1 MADGSHG
8 VSISCGKYIT
18 QFGFCQVFCIQKHKI
33 SYLCRT
39 LTPKKYYNQ
48 MTKKL
53 INMIALSMITL
64 ASCTSKNELK
74 TEAEP
79 KNPFLTE
86 YTTPFQ
92 VPPFDQIKN
101 EHYLPAF
108 EAGMK
113 EQLAEVEAI
122 VSNAETPT
130 FQNTILPFDKSGETL
145 DRVSNVF
152 FNLNECLTN
161 DEMIKIAETVLPLL
175 SKHSDSI
182 MMNPKLFE
190 RIDYVYQHRNEMG
203 LDGQQIR
210 VVEKYEQD
218 FVRNGAALPADKQAE
233 LSKINEQLST
243 LSLQFGNNL
252 LKENANYKL
261 VIENEADLAGLPQTS
276 IDAAAEQ
283 AKNDSLE
290 GKWVFTLSKPSLI
303 PFLQFSERRDLR
315 EQMYKAY
322 YNRGDNNNAND
333 NKQLINEMVKLRV
346 QKAKLFGY
354 DNYADYVLAVN
365 MAKDSKTVDKFL
377 IDIFN
382 PAQQLAKKELA
393 EMQAIAD
400 EEGANIKLEGWD
412 WWYYAEKLRKA
423 KYAFDENQ
431 IKPYLTVDNVR
442 NGMFMAANK
451 LYGVTFTQNTNLPV
465 YYPGVE
471 TYEVKEANGDF
482 LGILYMDYYPRES
495 KSGGAWCTSFR
506 ESGHDINGKKIYPVV
521 SLVMNFT
528 PASGDTPALLTWD
541 ETETMWHEFGHSLHA
556 FFSDGLYSRTCG
568 NVPHD
573 YVEMPSQIMENWVA
587 EPEVIRM
594 YAKHYQTGEPMPD
607 SLITKI
613 ENSALFNQGFMT
625 TELIAASILD
635 MKFHEI
641 TSIDEIKNLDVDA
654 FEKQQMD
661 AIGLMP
667 EILPRYRS
675 TNFSHIFNGGYS
687 AGYYA
692 YTWAEV
698 LDKDAFNYFKSSGDL
713 FNPELAAKFR
723 KHCLQECGND
733 EGMVQYRKFRGQDP
747 DYEPYLKA
755 RGLE

>member
-1 MADGSHG
+1 MA
-8 VSISCGKYIT
+8 
-18 QFGFCQVFCIQKHKI
+18 
-33 SYLCRT
+33 
-39 LTPKKYYNQ
+39 
-48 MTKKL
+48 KKL
-53 INMIALSMITL
+53 INMIALSVITL
-64 ASCTSKNELK
+64 ASCSTKNEPK

-122 VSNAETPT
+122 VGNAETPT

-203 LDGQQIR
+203 LDDQQIR

-218 FVRNGAALPADKQAE
+218 FVRNGAALPADKQEE

-252 LKENANYKL
+252 LKENAGYKL

-283 AKNDSLE
+283 AKADSVE

-365 MAKDSKTVDKFL
+365 MAQDSKTVDKFL

-400 EEGANIKLEGWD
+400 AEGANIKLEGWD

-635 MKFHEI
+635 MKYHEL
-641 TSIDEIKNLDVDA
+641 TEVKDLDIDA
-654 FEKQQMD
+654 FEKEQMD

-713 FNPELAAKFR
+713 FNPELAASFR
-723 KHCLQECGND
+723 KNCLQECGND

-755 RGLE
+755 RGLKVTE

>member
-1 MADGSHG
+1 MA
-8 VSISCGKYIT
+8 
-18 QFGFCQVFCIQKHKI
+18 
-33 SYLCRT
+33 
-39 LTPKKYYNQ
+39 
-48 MTKKL
+48 KKL

-64 ASCTSKNELK
+64 ASCTSNNEPK

-203 LDGQQIR
+203 LDDQQIR

-252 LKENANYKL
+252 LKENAGYKL

-283 AKNDSLE
+283 AKSDGME

-322 YNRGDNNNAND
+322 YNRGDNNNEYD
-333 NKQLINEMVKLRV
+333 NKKLINEMVKLRV
-346 QKAKLFGY
+346 QKAKLFGF

-400 EEGANIKLEGWD
+400 AEGANIKLEGWD

-635 MKFHEI
+635 MKFHEL
-641 TSIDEIKNLDVDA
+641 TEVKDLDVDA
-654 FEKQQMD
+654 FEKEQMD

-713 FNPELAAKFR
+713 FNPELAASFR

-755 RGLE
+755 RGLK

>member
-1 MADGSHG
+1 
-8 VSISCGKYIT
+8 
-18 QFGFCQVFCIQKHKI
+18 
-33 SYLCRT
+33 
-39 LTPKKYYNQ
+39 

-53 INMIALSMITL
+53 INMIALSVITL
-64 ASCTSKNELK
+64 ASCNNKPEQK
-74 TEAEP
+74 TEAEAP
-79 KNPFLTE
+79 NPFLTE

-92 VPPFDQIKN
+92 VPPFDQIKT
-101 EHYLPAF
+101 EHYMPAF
-108 EAGMK
+108 EAGMA
-113 EQLAEVEAI
+113 EQKAEVDAI
-122 VSNAETPT
+122 VNNPETPT
-130 FQNTILPFDKSGETL
+130 FENTILPYDKSGKIL
-145 DRVSNVF
+145 SRVSNVF

-161 DEMIKIAETVLPLL
+161 DEMIAIAEQVLPML
-175 SKHSDSI
+175 SKHGDDI
-182 MMNPKLFE
+182 AMNPRLFE
-190 RIDYVYQHRNEMG
+190 RIDYVYQHRNETG
-203 LDGQQIR
+203 LDDQQIR
-210 VVEKYEQD
+210 VVEKYHQD
-218 FVRNGAALPADKQAE
+218 FIRSGAGLNAEQQAE

-252 LKENANYKL
+252 LKENAGYKL
-261 VIENEADLAGLPQTS
+261 VIDNEADLAGLPQTS

-283 AKNDSLE
+283 AKADGME

-303 PFLQFSERRDLR
+303 PFLQFADNRDLR
-315 EQMYKAY
+315 EKMYKAY
-322 YNRGDNNNAND
+322 YNRGDNNNEYD
-333 NKQLINEMVKLRV
+333 NKSLINEMCKLRV
-346 QKAKLFGY
+346 KKAQLFGF
-354 DNYADYVLAVN
+354 DNYADYVLDVN

-382 PAQQLAKKELA
+382 PAQVLAKKELA

-400 EEGANIKLEGWD
+400 NEGTNFKLAGWD

-423 KYAFDENQ
+423 KYDFDENY

-442 NGMFMAANK
+442 DGMFTAANK
-451 LYGVTFTQNTNLPV
+451 LYGIDFTKNENLPV

-482 LGILYMDYYPRES
+482 IGILYLDYYPRES

-506 ESGHDINGKKIYPVV
+506 ESGYDIEGNKIYPLV

-556 FFSDGLYSRTCG
+556 FFSDGLYDRTCG
-568 NVPHD
+568 SVPHD
-573 YVEMPSQIMENWVA
+573 YVELPSQIMENWVA

-594 YAKHYQTGEPMPD
+594 YAKHYQTGEVMPD
-607 SLITKI
+607 SLIAKI

-635 MKFHEI
+635 MKYHEL
-641 TSIDEIKNLDVDA
+641 TEPQDLDVDA
-654 FEKQQMD
+654 FEKEQME

-675 TNFSHIFNGGYS
+675 TNFSHIFSGGYS

-698 LDKDAFNYFKSSGDL
+698 LDKDAFNYFKTSGDL
-713 FNPELAAKFR
+713 FNPELAASFR
-723 KHCLQECGND
+723 LNCLQECGND
-733 EGMVQYRKFRGQDP
+733 EGMVQYRKFRGQEP

-755 RGLE
+755 RGLK

>member
-1 MADGSHG
+1 
-8 VSISCGKYIT
+8 
-18 QFGFCQVFCIQKHKI
+18 
-33 SYLCRT
+33 
-39 LTPKKYYNQ
+39 
-48 MTKKL
+48 
-53 INMIALSMITL
+53 MIALSVITL
-64 ASCTSKNELK
+64 ASCTN
-74 TEAEP
+74 EP
-79 KNPFLTE
+79 KPQPEVEKPNPFLSE

-122 VSNAETPT
+122 VNNGEPAT
-130 FQNTILPFDKSGETL
+130 FENTILPYDKSGQTL
-145 DRVSNVF
+145 SRVSNVF

-161 DEMIKIAETVLPLL
+161 DDMVAIAEQVLPLL
-175 SKHSDSI
+175 SKHSDAI

-203 LDGQQIR
+203 LDDQQIR
-210 VVEKYEQD
+210 VVEKYHQD
-218 FVRNGAALPADKQAE
+218 FMRHGAGLDAEQQAE
-233 LSKINEQLST
+233 LSRINEQLSM

-252 LKENANYKL
+252 LKENAGYKL

-283 AKNDSLE
+283 AKAEGME

-303 PFLQFSERRDLR
+303 PFLQFADNRDLR

-322 YNRGDNNNAND
+322 YNRGDNNNEYD
-333 NKQLINEMVKLRV
+333 NKKLINEMCKLRV
-346 QKAKLFGY
+346 QKAKIFGF
-354 DNYADYVLAVN
+354 DNYADYVLDVN

-393 EMQAIAD
+393 EMQKIAD
-400 EEGANIKLEGWD
+400 KEGANIKLEGWD

-423 KYAFDENQ
+423 KYDFDENY

-451 LYGVTFTQNTNLPV
+451 LYGITFTQNTNLPI

-482 LGILYMDYYPRES
+482 LGILYLDYYPRES

-506 ESGHDINGKKIYPVV
+506 ESGHDINGKKIYPVI

-556 FFSDGLYSRTCG
+556 FFSDGLYTRTCG

-594 YAKHYQTGEPMPD
+594 YAKHYKTGEVMPD
-607 SLITKI
+607 SLINKI

-635 MKFHEI
+635 MKYHEL
-641 TSIDEIKNLDVDA
+641 TEPQDLDVDA

-698 LDKDAFNYFKSSGDL
+698 LDKDAFNYFKSSGNL
-713 FNPELAAKFR
+713 FNPELAASFR
-723 KHCLQECGND
+723 KNCLQECGND

-755 RGLE
+755 RGLK

>member
-1 MADGSHG
+1 
-8 VSISCGKYIT
+8 
-18 QFGFCQVFCIQKHKI
+18 
-33 SYLCRT
+33 
-39 LTPKKYYNQ
+39 
-48 MTKKL
+48 
-53 INMIALSMITL
+53 MIALSVITL
-64 ASCTSKNELK
+64 ASCTSKPEQK
-74 TEAEP
+74 AEVESP
-79 KNPFLTE
+79 NPFLSE

-101 EHYLPAF
+101 EHYMPAF
-108 EAGMK
+108 EAGIK
-113 EQLAEVEAI
+113 EQQAEVEAI
-122 VSNAETPT
+122 CNNAEPAT
-130 FQNTILPFDKSGETL
+130 FANTILPFDKSGQTL

-161 DEMIKIAETVLPLL
+161 DEMIAIAEQVLPML
-175 SKHSDSI
+175 SKHSDAI

-203 LDGQQIR
+203 LDDQQIR
-210 VVEKYEQD
+210 VVEKYHQD
-218 FVRNGAALPADKQAE
+218 FIRSGAGLDTEQQAE
-233 LSKINEQLST
+233 LSRINEQLST

-252 LKENANYKL
+252 LKENAGYKL
-261 VIENEADLAGLPQTS
+261 IIENKADLAGLPQTS

-283 AKNDSLE
+283 AKADSIE

-365 MAKDSKTVDKFL
+365 MAQDSKTVDKFL

-400 EEGANIKLEGWD
+400 AEGANIKLEGWD

-423 KYAFDENQ
+423 KYDFDENQ

-528 PASGDTPALLTWD
+528 PASGGTPALLTWD

-635 MKFHEI
+635 MKYHEL
-641 TSIDEIKNLDVDA
+641 TEVKDLDVDA
-654 FEKQQMD
+654 FEKEQMD

-698 LDKDAFNYFKSSGDL
+698 LDKDAFNYFKTSGDL
-713 FNPELAAKFR
+713 FNPELAASFR
-723 KHCLQECGND
+723 KNCLQECGND

-755 RGLE
+755 RGLK

>member
-1 MADGSHG
+1 
-8 VSISCGKYIT
+8 
-18 QFGFCQVFCIQKHKI
+18 
-33 SYLCRT
+33 
-39 LTPKKYYNQ
+39 
-48 MTKKL
+48 
-53 INMIALSMITL
+53 
-64 ASCTSKNELK
+64 
-74 TEAEP
+74 
-79 KNPFLTE
+79 
-86 YTTPFQ
+86 
-92 VPPFDQIKN
+92 
-101 EHYLPAF
+101 
-108 EAGMK
+108 
-113 EQLAEVEAI
+113 
-122 VSNAETPT
+122 
-130 FQNTILPFDKSGETL
+130 
-145 DRVSNVF
+145 
-152 FNLNECLTN
+152 
-161 DEMIKIAETVLPLL
+161 
-175 SKHSDSI
+175 

-190 RIDYVYQHRNEMG
+190 RIDYVYQHRNETG
-203 LDGQQIR
+203 LDDQQIR
-210 VVEKYEQD
+210 VVEKYHQD
-218 FVRNGAALPADKQAE
+218 FMRHGAGLPADKRAE
-233 LSKINEQLST
+233 LSRINEQLST

-252 LKENANYKL
+252 LKENAGYKL

-283 AKNDSLE
+283 AKAEGME

-303 PFLQFSERRDLR
+303 PFLQFADNRSLR

-322 YNRGDNNNAND
+322 YNRGDNNNEYD
-333 NKQLINEMVKLRV
+333 NKKLVNEMCKLRV
-346 QKAKLFGY
+346 QKAKLFGF
-354 DNYADYVLAVN
+354 DNYADYVLDVN

-382 PAQQLAKKELA
+382 PAQKLAKKELA

-400 EEGANIKLEGWD
+400 KEGANIKLEGWD

-423 KYAFDENQ
+423 KYDFDENY

-451 LYGVTFTQNTNLPV
+451 LYGISFTQNTNLPV

-482 LGILYMDYYPRES
+482 LGILYLDYYPRES

-506 ESGHDINGKKIYPVV
+506 ESGHDINGKKIYPVI

-556 FFSDGLYSRTCG
+556 FFSDGLYTRTCG

-594 YAKHYQTGEPMPD
+594 YAKHYQTGEVMPD
-607 SLITKI
+607 SLIAKI

-635 MKFHEI
+635 MKYHEL
-641 TSIDEIKNLDVDA
+641 TEPQDLDVDA

-713 FNPELAAKFR
+713 FNQELAASFR
-723 KHCLQECGND
+723 KNCLQECGND

-755 RGLE
+755 RGLK

>member
-1 MADGSHG
+1 
-8 VSISCGKYIT
+8 
-18 QFGFCQVFCIQKHKI
+18 
-33 SYLCRT
+33 
-39 LTPKKYYNQ
+39 
-48 MTKKL
+48 
-53 INMIALSMITL
+53 MIALSAITL
-64 ASCTSKNELK
+64 AACSSNNEPK
-74 TEAEP
+74 TETGSL
-79 KNPFLTE
+79 NPFLTE

-108 EAGMK
+108 EAGIA
-113 EQLAEVEAI
+113 EQQAEVEAI
-122 VSNAETPT
+122 SNNTEPAT
-130 FQNTILPFDKSGETL
+130 FENTILPFDKSGQTL

-152 FNLNECLTN
+152 FNLNECLTD
-161 DEMIKIAETVLPLL
+161 DEMMAIAEQVLPLL
-175 SKHSDSI
+175 SKHSDAI

-190 RIDYVYQHRNEMG
+190 RIDHVYQHRNEMG
-203 LDGQQIR
+203 LDNQQIR
-210 VVEKYEQD
+210 VVEKYHQD
-218 FVRNGAALPADKQAE
+218 FIRSGAGLSAEQQAE
-233 LSKINEQLST
+233 LSQINEQLST
-243 LSLQFGNNL
+243 LSLQYGNNL
-252 LKENANYKL
+252 LKENSGYKL
-261 VIENEADLAGLPQTS
+261 VIEDEKDLAGLPQTS

-283 AKNDSLE
+283 AKNEGME
-290 GKWVFTLSKPSLI
+290 GKWMFTLSKPSLI
-303 PFLQFSERRDLR
+303 PFLQFADNRSLR
-315 EQMYKAY
+315 EQMYRAY
-322 YNRGDNNNAND
+322 YNRGDNNNEYD
-333 NKQLINEMVKLRV
+333 NKQLVNEMVNLRV
-346 QKAKLFGY
+346 RKAKLFGY

-365 MAKDSKTVDKFL
+365 MAQDSKTVDKFL

-382 PAQQLAKKELA
+382 PAQQLAQKELA

-400 EEGANIKLEGWD
+400 TEGANFKLAGWD

-423 KYAFDENQ
+423 KYDFDENY

-451 LYGVTFTQNTNLPV
+451 LYGITFTQNTNLPV
-465 YYPGVE
+465 YFPGVE

-506 ESGHDINGKKIYPVV
+506 ESGYDINGKKIYPVV

-556 FFSDGLYSRTCG
+556 FFSDGLYDRTCG

-573 YVEMPSQIMENWVA
+573 YVELPSQIMENWVA

-594 YAKHYQTGEPMPD
+594 YAKHYKTGEVMPD
-607 SLITKI
+607 SLIAKI

-635 MKFHEI
+635 MKYHELTEPQTI
-641 TSIDEIKNLDVDA
+641 DVDT
-654 FEKQQMD
+654 FEQQQMN
-661 AIGLMP
+661 AIGLMS

-675 TNFSHIFNGGYS
+675 TNFSHIFSGGYS

-698 LDKDAFNYFKSSGDL
+698 LDKDAFNYFKTSGNL
-713 FNPELAAKFR
+713 FNPELAASFR
-723 KHCLQECGND
+723 KNCLQECGND

-747 DYEPYLKA
+747 DNEPYLRA
-755 RGLE
+755 RGLK

>member
-1 MADGSHG
+1 MS
-8 VSISCGKYIT
+8 
-18 QFGFCQVFCIQKHKI
+18 
-33 SYLCRT
+33 
-39 LTPKKYYNQ
+39 
-48 MTKKL
+48 KKL
-53 INMIALSMITL
+53 FHVITLSIITL
-64 ASCTSKNELK
+64 ASCTSTPK
-74 TEAEP
+74 EP
-79 KNPFLTE
+79 KADTSANPFLSE

-101 EHYLPAF
+101 EHYMPAF
-108 EAGMK
+108 EAGIK
-113 EQLAEVEAI
+113 EQQAEIEKI
-122 VSNAETPT
+122 VNNTEPAT
-130 FQNTILPFDKSGETL
+130 FENTILPFDKSGEIL

-161 DEMIKIAETVLPLL
+161 DEMNAIAEQVLPML
-175 SKHSDSI
+175 SKHSDAI

-203 LDGQQIR
+203 LDDQQIR
-210 VVEKYEQD
+210 VVEKYHQD
-218 FVRNGAALPADKQAE
+218 FERSGAALPADKQAE

-252 LKENANYKL
+252 LKENSGYKL
-261 VIENEADLAGLPQTS
+261 VIDNEADLAGLPQTS

-283 AKNDSLE
+283 AKADGME

-303 PFLQFSERRDLR
+303 PFLQYADNRDLR
-315 EQMYKAY
+315 EKMYKAY
-322 YNRGDNNNAND
+322 YNRGDNNNEYD
-333 NKQLINEMVKLRV
+333 NKKVLNEMVNLRI
-346 QKAKLFGY
+346 QKAQLMGF
-354 DNYADYVLAVN
+354 DNHANYVLATN
-365 MAKDSKTVDKFL
+365 MAKDAATVDEFL
-377 IDIFN
+377 INIFN
-382 PAQQLAKKELA
+382 PAQQLAQKELS

-400 EEGANIKLEGWD
+400 AEGADFKLAGWD

-423 KYAFDENQ
+423 KYDFDENQ

-442 NGMFMAANK
+442 NGMFEAANK
-451 LYGVTFTQNTNLPV
+451 LYGVTFTQNTGLPI

-482 LGILYMDYYPRES
+482 LGILYLDYYPRDS

-556 FFSDGLYSRTCG
+556 FFSDGLYDRTCG
-568 NVPHD
+568 SVPRD
-573 YVEMPSQIMENWVA
+573 YVELPSQIMENWVA

-594 YAKHYQTGEPMPD
+594 YAKHYKTGDVMPD
-607 SLITKI
+607 SLIDKI
-613 ENSALFNQGFMT
+613 ENSALFNQGFNT

-635 MKFHEI
+635 MKYHEL
-641 TSIDEIKNLDVDA
+641 TEPQTLDVDA

-675 TNFSHIFNGGYS
+675 TNFAHIFNGGYS

-698 LDKDAFNYFKSSGDL
+698 LDKDAFNYFKTSGDL
-713 FNPELAAKFR
+713 FNQELAASFR
-723 KHCLQECGND
+723 KNCLQECGND

-755 RGLE
+755 RGLK

>member
-1 MADGSHG
+1 
-8 VSISCGKYIT
+8 
-18 QFGFCQVFCIQKHKI
+18 
-33 SYLCRT
+33 
-39 LTPKKYYNQ
+39 

-53 INMIALSMITL
+53 INMIALSVITL
-64 ASCTSKNELK
+64 ASCTSKPEQK
-74 TEAEP
+74 TEAEAP
-79 KNPFLTE
+79 NPFLSE

-122 VSNAETPT
+122 VGNAETPT

-203 LDGQQIR
+203 LDDQQIR

-218 FVRNGAALPADKQAE
+218 FVRNGAALPADKQEE

-252 LKENANYKL
+252 LKENAGYKL

-283 AKNDSLE
+283 AKSDGME

-322 YNRGDNNNAND
+322 YNRGDNNNEYD
-333 NKQLINEMVKLRV
+333 NKKLINEMVKLRV
-346 QKAKLFGY
+346 QKAKLFGF

-400 EEGANIKLEGWD
+400 AEGANIKLEGWD

-635 MKFHEI
+635 MKYHEL
-641 TSIDEIKNLDVDA
+641 TEPQDLDVDA
-654 FEKQQMD
+654 FEKEQMD
-661 AIGLMP
+661 AIGLMK

-713 FNPELAAKFR
+713 FNPELAASFR
-723 KHCLQECGND
+723 KNCLQECGND

-755 RGLE
+755 RGLK

>member
-1 MADGSHG
+1 
-8 VSISCGKYIT
+8 
-18 QFGFCQVFCIQKHKI
+18 
-33 SYLCRT
+33 
-39 LTPKKYYNQ
+39 

-53 INMIALSMITL
+53 INMIALSVITL
-64 ASCTSKNELK
+64 ASCTSKPEQK
-74 TEAEP
+74 AEVESP
-79 KNPFLTE
+79 NPFLSE

-101 EHYLPAF
+101 EHYMPAF
-108 EAGMK
+108 EAGIK
-113 EQLAEVEAI
+113 EQQAEVEAI
-122 VSNAETPT
+122 CNNAEPAT
-130 FQNTILPFDKSGETL
+130 FENTILPFDKSGQTL

-161 DEMIKIAETVLPLL
+161 DEMIAIAEQVLPML
-175 SKHSDSI
+175 SKHSDAI

-203 LDGQQIR
+203 LDDQQIR
-210 VVEKYEQD
+210 VVEKYHQD
-218 FVRNGAALPADKQAE
+218 FIRSGAGLDAEQQAE
-233 LSKINEQLST
+233 LSRINEQLST

-252 LKENANYKL
+252 LKENAGFKL
-261 VIENEADLAGLPQTS
+261 VVENEADLAGLPQTS

-283 AKNDSLE
+283 AKADGME

-303 PFLQFSERRDLR
+303 PFLQFADNRDLR

-322 YNRGDNNNAND
+322 YNRGDNNNDYD
-333 NKQLINEMVKLRV
+333 NKNLINEMCKLRV

-365 MAKDSKTVDKFL
+365 MAQDSKTVDKFL

-400 EEGANIKLEGWD
+400 KEGANIKLEGWD

-423 KYAFDENQ
+423 KYDFDENY

-442 NGMFMAANK
+442 NGMFEAANK
-451 LYGVTFTQNTNLPV
+451 LYGVTFTKNENLPI

-482 LGILYMDYYPRES
+482 LGILYLDYYPRES

-506 ESGHDINGKKIYPVV
+506 ESGYDIEGNKVYPVV

-556 FFSDGLYSRTCG
+556 FFSDGLYDRTCG

-573 YVEMPSQIMENWVA
+573 YVELPSQIMENWVA

-594 YAKHYQTGEPMPD
+594 YAKHYQTGEVMPD
-607 SLITKI
+607 SLINKI

-635 MKFHEI
+635 MKYHEL
-641 TSIDEIKNLDVDA
+641 TEAQDLDVDA

-698 LDKDAFNYFKSSGDL
+698 LDKDAFNYFKTSGDL
-713 FNPELAAKFR
+713 FNPELAASFR
-723 KHCLQECGND
+723 KNCLQECGND

-755 RGLE
+755 RGLK

>member
-1 MADGSHG
+1 M
-8 VSISCGKYIT
+8 
-18 QFGFCQVFCIQKHKI
+18 
-33 SYLCRT
+33 
-39 LTPKKYYNQ
+39 N
-48 MTKKL
+48 KKL
-53 INMIALSMITL
+53 INMIALSVITL
-64 ASCTSKNELK
+64 ASCTN
-74 TEAEP
+74 EP
-79 KNPFLTE
+79 KPQPEVEKPNPFLSE

-122 VSNAETPT
+122 VNNAETPT
-130 FQNTILPFDKSGETL
+130 FENTILPYDKSGQTL
-145 DRVSNVF
+145 NRVSNVF

-161 DEMIKIAETVLPLL
+161 DEMVAIAEQVLPLL
-175 SKHSDSI
+175 SKHSDAI

-203 LDGQQIR
+203 LDDQQIR

-252 LKENANYKL
+252 LKENAGYKL

-283 AKNDSLE
+283 AKSDGME

-322 YNRGDNNNAND
+322 YNRGDNNNEYD
-333 NKQLINEMVKLRV
+333 NKKLLNEMVKLRV

-400 EEGANIKLEGWD
+400 AEGANIKLEGWD

-635 MKFHEI
+635 MKFHEL
-641 TSIDEIKNLDVDA
+641 TEVKDLDVDA
-654 FEKQQMD
+654 FEKEQMD
-661 AIGLMP
+661 AIGLMK

-713 FNPELAAKFR
+713 FNPELAASFR
-723 KHCLQECGND
+723 KNCLQECGND

-755 RGLE
+755 RGLK

>member
-1 MADGSHG
+1 M
-8 VSISCGKYIT
+8 
-18 QFGFCQVFCIQKHKI
+18 
-33 SYLCRT
+33 
-39 LTPKKYYNQ
+39 
-48 MTKKL
+48 
-53 INMIALSMITL
+53 
-64 ASCTSKNELK
+64 
-74 TEAEP
+74 
-79 KNPFLTE
+79 
-86 YTTPFQ
+86 
-92 VPPFDQIKN
+92 
-101 EHYLPAF
+101 
-108 EAGMK
+108 
-113 EQLAEVEAI
+113 
-122 VSNAETPT
+122 
-130 FQNTILPFDKSGETL
+130 
-145 DRVSNVF
+145 F
-152 FNLNECLTN
+152 FNLNECLTD
-161 DEMIKIAETVLPLL
+161 DEMVAIAEQVLPML
-175 SKHSDSI
+175 SKHSDAI

-203 LDGQQIR
+203 LNDQQIR
-210 VVEKYEQD
+210 VVEKYHQD
-218 FVRNGAALPADKQAE
+218 FIRNGAGLNAEQQAE
-233 LSKINEQLST
+233 LSRINEQLST
-243 LSLQFGNNL
+243 LSLQYGNNL

-261 VIENEADLAGLPQTS
+261 VIDNQADLAGLPQTS

-283 AKNDSLE
+283 AKADSLE

-303 PFLQFSERRDLR
+303 PFLQFADNRDLR

-322 YNRGDNNNAND
+322 YNRGDNNNEYD
-333 NKQLINEMVKLRV
+333 NKNLVNEMCKLRV

-365 MAKDSKTVDKFL
+365 MAQDSKTVDKFL

-382 PAQQLAKKELA
+382 PAQKLAKKELA

-400 EEGANIKLEGWD
+400 KEGAGFKLEGWD

-423 KYAFDENQ
+423 KYDFDENY

-442 NGMFMAANK
+442 NGMFEAANK
-451 LYGVTFTQNTNLPV
+451 LYGVTFTKNETLPV

-506 ESGHDINGKKIYPVV
+506 ESGYDIEGKKIYPVI

-541 ETETMWHEFGHSLHA
+541 ETETMWHEFGHSLHG

-573 YVEMPSQIMENWVA
+573 YVELPSQIMENWVA

-594 YAKHYQTGEPMPD
+594 YAKHYQTGEVMPD
-607 SLITKI
+607 SLIAKI

-635 MKFHEI
+635 MKYHEL
-641 TSIDEIKNLDVDA
+641 TEPQDLDVDA

-661 AIGLMP
+661 AIGLMS

-675 TNFSHIFNGGYS
+675 TNFSHIFSGGYS

-698 LDKDAFNYFKSSGDL
+698 LDKDAFNYFKTSGDL
-713 FNPELAAKFR
+713 FNPELAASFR
-723 KHCLQECGND
+723 LNCLQECGND

-755 RGLE
+755 RGLK

>member
-1 MADGSHG
+1 MFLSFRKEKNN
-8 VSISCGKYIT
+8 I
-18 QFGFCQVFCIQKHKI
+18 F
-33 SYLCRT
+33 YLCSLENT
-39 LTPKKYYNQ
+39 LNIDI

-53 INMIALSMITL
+53 INMIALSVITL
-64 ASCTSKNELK
+64 ASCTSKPEQK
-74 TEAEP
+74 TEVEKP
-79 KNPFLTE
+79 NPFLTE

-101 EHYLPAF
+101 EHYMPAF
-108 EAGMK
+108 EAGIK
-113 EQLAEVEAI
+113 EQQTEIETI
-122 VSNAETPT
+122 VNNEETPT
-130 FQNTILPFDKSGETL
+130 FENTILPYDKSGQIL

-161 DEMIKIAETVLPLL
+161 DEMVAIAEQVLPML
-175 SKHSDSI
+175 SKHSDAI
-182 MMNPKLFE
+182 MMNPELFK

-203 LDGQQIR
+203 LDDQQIR
-210 VVEKYEQD
+210 VVEKYHQD
-218 FVRNGAALPADKQAE
+218 FMRHGAGLNAEQQAE
-233 LSKINEQLST
+233 LSQINEQLST

-252 LKENANYKL
+252 LKENAGYKL
-261 VIENEADLAGLPQTS
+261 IIDNEADLAGLPQTS

-283 AKNDSLE
+283 AKSDGME

-303 PFLQFSERRDLR
+303 PFLQFADNRDLR
-315 EQMYKAY
+315 EKMYKAY
-322 YNRGDNNNAND
+322 YNRGDNNNEYD
-333 NKQLINEMVKLRV
+333 NKKLINEMCRLRV
-346 QKAKLFGY
+346 QKAKLFGFE
-354 DNYADYVLAVN
+354 NYADYVLDIN

-400 EEGANIKLEGWD
+400 KEGANIKLEGWD

-423 KYAFDENQ
+423 KYDFDENY

-451 LYGVTFTQNTNLPV
+451 LYGITFTQNTNLPI

-506 ESGHDINGKKIYPVV
+506 ESGYDIHGKKIYPVV

-594 YAKHYQTGEPMPD
+594 YAKHYKTGEVMPD
-607 SLITKI
+607 SLINKI

-635 MKFHEI
+635 MKYHEL
-641 TSIDEIKNLDVDA
+641 TEPQELDVDA

-675 TNFSHIFNGGYS
+675 TNFAHIFNGGYS

-713 FNPELAAKFR
+713 FNPELAASFR
-723 KHCLQECGND
+723 KNCLQECGND

-755 RGLE
+755 RGLK

>member
-1 MADGSHG
+1 
-8 VSISCGKYIT
+8 
-18 QFGFCQVFCIQKHKI
+18 
-33 SYLCRT
+33 
-39 LTPKKYYNQ
+39 
-48 MTKKL
+48 
-53 INMIALSMITL
+53 MIALSVITL
-64 ASCTSKNELK
+64 ASCTSKPEQK
-74 TEAEP
+74 AEAERP
-79 KNPFLTE
+79 NPFLTE

-122 VSNAETPT
+122 VNNTEPAT
-130 FQNTILPFDKSGETL
+130 FENTILPYDKSGKTL
-145 DRVSNVF
+145 SRVSNVF

-161 DEMIKIAETVLPLL
+161 DEMVAIAEQVLPML
-175 SKHSDSI
+175 SKHSDAI

-203 LDGQQIR
+203 LDEQQIR
-210 VVEKYEQD
+210 VVEKYHQD
-218 FVRNGAALPADKQAE
+218 FMRHGAGLSAEKQAE
-233 LSKINEQLST
+233 LSQINEQLST

-252 LKENANYKL
+252 LKENAGYKL

-283 AKNDSLE
+283 AKADGME

-303 PFLQFSERRDLR
+303 PFLQFADNRDLR

-322 YNRGDNNNAND
+322 YNRGDNGNEYD
-333 NKQLINEMVKLRV
+333 NKKLINEMCKLRV
-346 QKAKLFGY
+346 QKAKLFGF
-354 DNYADYVLAVN
+354 DNYADYVLDVN

-400 EEGANIKLEGWD
+400 AEGANIKLEGWD

-423 KYAFDENQ
+423 KYDFDENY

-451 LYGVTFTQNTNLPV
+451 LYGITFTQNTNLPV

-482 LGILYMDYYPRES
+482 LGILYLDYYPRES
-495 KSGGAWCTSFR
+495 KSSGAWCTSFR

-556 FFSDGLYSRTCG
+556 FFSDGLYTRTCG

-594 YAKHYQTGEPMPD
+594 YAKHYKTGEPMPD

-698 LDKDAFNYFKSSGDL
+698 LDKDAFNYFKSSGNL
-713 FNPELAAKFR
+713 FNPELAASFR
-723 KHCLQECGND
+723 KNCLQECGNN

-755 RGLE
+755 RGLK

>member
-1 MADGSHG
+1 
-8 VSISCGKYIT
+8 
-18 QFGFCQVFCIQKHKI
+18 
-33 SYLCRT
+33 
-39 LTPKKYYNQ
+39 
-48 MTKKL
+48 
-53 INMIALSMITL
+53 MIALSVITL
-64 ASCTSKNELK
+64 ASCTSNKEPK
-74 TEAEP
+74 TEAETP
-79 KNPFLTE
+79 NPFLTE

-108 EAGMK
+108 EAGIA
-113 EQLAEVEAI
+113 EQQAEVEAI
-122 VSNAETPT
+122 VNNEETPT
-130 FQNTILPFDKSGETL
+130 FENTILPFDKSGKVL
-145 DRVSNVF
+145 SRVSNVF

-161 DEMIKIAETVLPLL
+161 DEMVTIAEQVLPML
-175 SKHSDSI
+175 SKHSDAI

-203 LDGQQIR
+203 LDDQQIR

-218 FVRNGAALPADKQAE
+218 FVRNGAALPADKQE
-233 LSKINEQLST
+233 DLSKINEQLST

-283 AKNDSLE
+283 AKKDGME

-303 PFLQFSERRDLR
+303 PFLQFSDNRKLR
-315 EQMYKAY
+315 KEIYDAY
-322 YNRGDNNNAND
+322 YNRGDNNNEYD
-333 NKQLINEMVKLRV
+333 NKALIKQMLELR
-346 QKAKLFGY
+346 QKKAQLFGY
-354 DNYADYVLAVN
+354 ENFADYVLAVN
-365 MAKDSKTVDKFL
+365 MAHDSKTVDKFL
-377 IDIFN
+377 IDIFK
-382 PAQQLAKKELA
+382 PAQELAKKELA
-393 EMQAIAD
+393 EMQQIALNECKNGENEAI
-400 EEGANIKLEGWD
+400 EVQGSD

-423 KYAFDENQ
+423 KYDFDENQ

-442 NGMFMAANK
+442 NGMFEAANK

-482 LGILYMDYYPRES
+482 LGILYLDYYPRES
-495 KSGGAWCTSFR
+495 KSGGAWCTEFR
-506 ESGHDINGKKIYPVV
+506 NSGYDINGKKIYPVI

-573 YVEMPSQIMENWVA
+573 YVELPSQIMENWVA

-594 YAKHYQTGEPMPD
+594 YAKHYQTGEVMPD
-607 SLITKI
+607 SLIAKI

-635 MKFHEI
+635 MKYHEI
-641 TSIDEIKNLDVDA
+641 TSIDEIKAMDVNA

-661 AIGLMP
+661 AIGLIP
-667 EILPRYRS
+667 QILPRYRS
-675 TNFSHIFNGGYS
+675 TNFAHIFNGGYC

-698 LDKDAFNYFKSSGDL
+698 LDKDAFNYIKSSGDL
-713 FNPELAAKFR
+713 FNPELAASFR
-723 KHCLQECGND
+723 KNCLQECGND

-747 DYEPYLKA
+747 DYEPYLRA
-755 RGLE
+755 RGLK

>member
-1 MADGSHG
+1 M
-8 VSISCGKYIT
+8 
-18 QFGFCQVFCIQKHKI
+18 FLGFRKEKNNIF
-33 SYLCRT
+33 YLCSLENT
-39 LTPKKYYNQ
+39 LNFNI

-53 INMIALSMITL
+53 INMIALSVITL
-64 ASCTSKNELK
+64 ASCTSKPEQK
-74 TEAEP
+74 TEVVAP
-79 KNPFLTE
+79 NPFLSE

-101 EHYLPAF
+101 EHYMPAF
-108 EAGMK
+108 ETGIA
-113 EQLAEVEAI
+113 EQQAEVDAI
-122 VSNAETPT
+122 VNNAETPT
-130 FQNTILPFDKSGETL
+130 FENTILPFDKSGQTL
-145 DRVSNVF
+145 NRVSNVF

-161 DEMIKIAETVLPLL
+161 DEIVAIAEQVLPML
-175 SKHSDSI
+175 SKHSDAI

-203 LDGQQIR
+203 LDDQQIR
-210 VVEKYEQD
+210 VVEKYHQD

-233 LSKINEQLST
+233 LSQINEQLST

-252 LKENANYKL
+252 LKENAGYKL

-283 AKNDSLE
+283 AKAEGME

-303 PFLQFSERRDLR
+303 PFLQFADNRDLR

-322 YNRGDNNNAND
+322 YNRGDNGNEYD
-333 NKQLINEMVKLRV
+333 NKQIINEMCKLRV
-346 QKAKLFGY
+346 QKAKLFGF

-365 MAKDSKTVDKFL
+365 MAQDSKTVDKFL

-393 EMQAIAD
+393 EMQSIAD
-400 EEGANIKLEGWD
+400 KEGANIKLEGWD

-423 KYAFDENQ
+423 KYDFDENY

-442 NGMFMAANK
+442 NGMFTAANK
-451 LYGVTFTQNTNLPV
+451 LYGITFTQNTNLPV

-482 LGILYMDYYPRES
+482 LGILYMDYFPRES

-556 FFSDGLYSRTCG
+556 FFSDGLYTRTCG

-594 YAKHYQTGEPMPD
+594 YAKHYKTGEVMPD
-607 SLITKI
+607 SLIAKI

-635 MKFHEI
+635 MKYHEL
-641 TSIDEIKNLDVDA
+641 TEVQDLDVDA

-675 TNFSHIFNGGYS
+675 TNFAHIFNGGYS

-698 LDKDAFNYFKSSGDL
+698 LDKDAFNYFKSSGNL
-713 FNPELAAKFR
+713 FNPELAASFR
-723 KHCLQECGND
+723 KNCLQECGND

-755 RGLE
+755 RGLKQ

>member
-1 MADGSHG
+1 
-8 VSISCGKYIT
+8 
-18 QFGFCQVFCIQKHKI
+18 
-33 SYLCRT
+33 
-39 LTPKKYYNQ
+39 
-48 MTKKL
+48 
-53 INMIALSMITL
+53 MIALSVITL
-64 ASCTSKNELK
+64 ASCT
-74 TEAEP
+74 TEP
-79 KNPFLTE
+79 KPQPEVEKPNPFLSE

-101 EHYLPAF
+101 EHYMPAF

-122 VSNAETPT
+122 VNNAEPAT
-130 FQNTILPFDKSGETL
+130 FENTILPYDKSGQTL
-145 DRVSNVF
+145 NRVSNVF

-161 DEMIKIAETVLPLL
+161 DEMVAIAEQVLPLL

-190 RIDYVYQHRNEMG
+190 RIDYVYQHCNEMG
-203 LDGQQIR
+203 LDDQQIR
-210 VVEKYEQD
+210 VVEKYHQD
-218 FVRNGAALPADKQAE
+218 FMRHGAGLPADKQAE
-233 LSKINEQLST
+233 LSRINEQLST

-252 LKENANYKL
+252 LKENAGYKL

-283 AKNDSLE
+283 AKADGME

-303 PFLQFSERRDLR
+303 PFLQFADNRSLR

-322 YNRGDNNNAND
+322 YNRGDNNNEYD
-333 NKQLINEMVKLRV
+333 NKKLINEMCKLRV
-346 QKAKLFGY
+346 QKAKLFGF
-354 DNYADYVLAVN
+354 DNYADYVLDVN

-393 EMQAIAD
+393 EMQTIAD
-400 EEGANIKLEGWD
+400 KEGAGFKLEGWD

-423 KYAFDENQ
+423 KYDFDENY

-451 LYGVTFTQNTNLPV
+451 LYGISFTQNTNLPI

-482 LGILYMDYYPRES
+482 LGILYLDYYPRES

-506 ESGHDINGKKIYPVV
+506 ESGHDINGKKIYPVI

-556 FFSDGLYSRTCG
+556 FFSDGLYTRTCG

-594 YAKHYQTGEPMPD
+594 YAKHYQTGEVMPD
-607 SLITKI
+607 SLIAKI

-635 MKFHEI
+635 MKYHEL
-641 TSIDEIKNLDVDA
+641 TETQDLDVDA

-713 FNPELAAKFR
+713 FNQELAASFR
-723 KHCLQECGND
+723 KNCLQECGND

-755 RGLE
+755 RGLK

>member
-1 MADGSHG
+1 M
-8 VSISCGKYIT
+8 
-18 QFGFCQVFCIQKHKI
+18 
-33 SYLCRT
+33 
-39 LTPKKYYNQ
+39 N
-48 MTKKL
+48 KKL
-53 INMIALSMITL
+53 INMIALSVITL
-64 ASCTSKNELK
+64 ASCTSKAQQK
-74 TEAEP
+74 TEAEAP
-79 KNPFLTE
+79 NPFLTE

-101 EHYLPAF
+101 VHYLPAF
-108 EAGMK
+108 EAGIA
-113 EQLAEVEAI
+113 EQQAEVDAI
-122 VSNAETPT
+122 VNNAETPT
-130 FQNTILPFDKSGETL
+130 FQNTILPFDKSGEIL

-161 DEMIKIAETVLPLL
+161 DEMIAIAEEVLPML
-175 SKHSDSI
+175 SKHSDAI

-203 LDGQQIR
+203 LDDQQIR
-210 VVEKYEQD
+210 VVEKYHQD
-218 FVRNGAALPADKQAE
+218 FIRSGAGLNAEQQAE
-233 LSKINEQLST
+233 LSRINEQLST

-252 LKENANYKL
+252 LKENANFKL
-261 VIENEADLAGLPQTS
+261 VIDNEADLAGLPQTS

-283 AKNDSLE
+283 AKADGME

-303 PFLQFSERRDLR
+303 PFLQFADNSDLR
-315 EQMYKAY
+315 RKMYTAY
-322 YNRGDNNNAND
+322 YNRGDNNNEYD
-333 NKQLINEMVKLRV
+333 NKKLIKQMLELRLR
-346 QKAKLFGY
+346 KAQLFGY
-354 DNYADYVLAVN
+354 ENYADYVLAVN
-365 MAKDSKTVDKFL
+365 MAQDSKTVDKFL
-377 IDIFN
+377 IDIFK
-382 PAQQLAKKELA
+382 PAQELAKKELE
-393 EMQAIAD
+393 EMRHIQYLD
-400 EEGANIKLEGWD
+400 MLKQEKELSEKEGMIVSLCEYDIYGWD

-423 KYAFDENQ
+423 KYDFDENY
-431 IKPYLTVDNVR
+431 IKPYLSVDNVR

-451 LYGVTFTQNTNLPV
+451 LYGVTFTKNENLPV

-506 ESGHDINGKKIYPVV
+506 ESGYDINGKKIYPVV

-556 FFSDGLYSRTCG
+556 FFSDGLYDRTCG

-573 YVEMPSQIMENWVA
+573 YVELPSQIMENWVA

-594 YAKHYQTGEPMPD
+594 YAKHYQTSEVMPD
-607 SLITKI
+607 SLIEKI

-641 TSIDEIKNLDVDA
+641 TSIDEIKAMDVDA

-667 EILPRYRS
+667 EILPRYRA
-675 TNFSHIFNGGYS
+675 TNFAHIFSGGYS

-698 LDKDAFNYFKSSGDL
+698 LDKDAFNYFKTSGDL
-713 FNPELAAKFR
+713 FNPELAASFR
-723 KHCLQECGND
+723 KNCLQECGND

-755 RGLE
+755 RGLK

>member
-1 MADGSHG
+1 MA
-8 VSISCGKYIT
+8 
-18 QFGFCQVFCIQKHKI
+18 
-33 SYLCRT
+33 
-39 LTPKKYYNQ
+39 
-48 MTKKL
+48 KKL
-53 INMIALSMITL
+53 INMLRNKSAMMALSVITL
-64 ASCTSKNELK
+64 ASCTSKNEPK

-122 VSNAETPT
+122 VNNAETPT

-161 DEMIKIAETVLPLL
+161 DEMIKIAETVLPML

-190 RIDYVYQHRNEMG
+190 RIDYVYQHRNETG
-203 LDGQQIR
+203 LDDQQIR
-210 VVEKYEQD
+210 VVEKYHQD
-218 FVRNGAALPADKQAE
+218 FMRHGAGLPADKQAE
-233 LSKINEQLST
+233 LSRINEQLST

-252 LKENANYKL
+252 LKENAGYKL

-283 AKNDSLE
+283 AKAEGME

-303 PFLQFSERRDLR
+303 PFLQFADNRDLR

-322 YNRGDNNNAND
+322 YNRGDNNNEYD
-333 NKQLINEMVKLRV
+333 NKKLINEMCKLRV
-346 QKAKLFGY
+346 QKAKLFGF
-354 DNYADYVLAVN
+354 DNYADYVLDVN
-365 MAKDSKTVDKFL
+365 MAQDSKTVDKFL

-400 EEGANIKLEGWD
+400 AEGANIKLEGWD

-506 ESGHDINGKKIYPVV
+506 ESGHDINGKKIYPVI

-556 FFSDGLYSRTCG
+556 FFSDGLYTRTCG

-594 YAKHYQTGEPMPD
+594 YAKHYQTGEVMPD
-607 SLITKI
+607 SLIAKI

-635 MKFHEI
+635 MKYHEL
-641 TSIDEIKNLDVDA
+641 TETQDLDVDA

-713 FNPELAAKFR
+713 FNQELAASFR
-723 KHCLQECGND
+723 KNCMQECGND

-755 RGLE
+755 RGLK

>member
-1 MADGSHG
+1 
-8 VSISCGKYIT
+8 
-18 QFGFCQVFCIQKHKI
+18 
-33 SYLCRT
+33 
-39 LTPKKYYNQ
+39 

-53 INMIALSMITL
+53 LNMIALSVITL
-64 ASCTSKNELK
+64 ASCTSKPEQK
-74 TEAEP
+74 TEVEKP
-79 KNPFLTE
+79 NPFLSE
-86 YTTPFQ
+86 YTTSFQ

-108 EAGMK
+108 EAGIK
-113 EQLAEVEAI
+113 EQQDEVDAI
-122 VSNAETPT
+122 VNNAEPAT
-130 FQNTILPFDKSGETL
+130 FENTILPYDKSGQTL
-145 DRVSNVF
+145 SRVSNVF

-161 DEMIKIAETVLPLL
+161 DEMVAIAEEVLPML
-175 SKHSDSI
+175 SKHSDAI

-203 LDGQQIR
+203 LDDQQIR
-210 VVEKYEQD
+210 VVEKYHQD
-218 FVRNGAALPADKQAE
+218 FMRHGAGLPADKQEE

-252 LKENANYKL
+252 LKENAGFKL
-261 VIENEADLAGLPQTS
+261 VIEDEKDLAGLPQTS

-283 AKNDSLE
+283 AKSEGLE

-303 PFLQFSERRDLR
+303 PFLQFADNRALR

-322 YNRGDNNNAND
+322 YNRGDNNNEFD
-333 NKQLINEMVKLRV
+333 NKNLINEMCKLRV

-365 MAKDSKTVDKFL
+365 MAQDSKTVDKFL

-400 EEGANIKLEGWD
+400 KEGAGIKLEGWD

-423 KYAFDENQ
+423 KYDFDENY

-442 NGMFMAANK
+442 DGMFMAANK
-451 LYGVTFTQNTNLPV
+451 LYGINFTKNENLPV

-482 LGILYMDYYPRES
+482 LGILYMDYYPRDS

-506 ESGHDINGKKIYPVV
+506 ESGYDINGKKIYPVV

-573 YVEMPSQIMENWVA
+573 YVELPSQIMENWVA

-594 YAKHYQTGEPMPD
+594 YAKHYQTGEVMPD
-607 SLITKI
+607 SLINKI

-635 MKFHEI
+635 MKYHEL
-641 TSIDEIKNLDVDA
+641 TEPQDLDVDA

-661 AIGLMP
+661 AIGLMS

-675 TNFSHIFNGGYS
+675 TNFSHIFSGGYS

-698 LDKDAFNYFKSSGDL
+698 LDKDAFNYFKTSGDL
-713 FNPELAAKFR
+713 FNPELAASFR
-723 KHCLQECGND
+723 LNCLQECGND

-755 RGLE
+755 RGLK

>member
-1 MADGSHG
+1 
-8 VSISCGKYIT
+8 
-18 QFGFCQVFCIQKHKI
+18 
-33 SYLCRT
+33 
-39 LTPKKYYNQ
+39 

-53 INMIALSMITL
+53 INMIALSVITL
-64 ASCTSKNELK
+64 ASCNNKPEQK
-74 TEAEP
+74 TEAEAP
-79 KNPFLTE
+79 NPFLTE

-92 VPPFDQIKN
+92 VPPFDQIKT
-101 EHYLPAF
+101 EHYMPAF
-108 EAGMK
+108 EAGMA
-113 EQLAEVEAI
+113 EQKAEVDAI
-122 VSNAETPT
+122 VNNPETPT
-130 FQNTILPFDKSGETL
+130 FENTILPYDKSGKIL
-145 DRVSNVF
+145 SRVSNVF

-161 DEMIKIAETVLPLL
+161 DEMIAIAEQVLPML
-175 SKHSDSI
+175 SKHGDDI
-182 MMNPKLFE
+182 AMNPRLFE
-190 RIDYVYQHRNEMG
+190 RIDYVYQHRNETG
-203 LDGQQIR
+203 LDDQQIR
-210 VVEKYEQD
+210 VVEKYHQD
-218 FVRNGAALPADKQAE
+218 FIRSGAGLNAEQQAE

-252 LKENANYKL
+252 LKENAGYKL
-261 VIENEADLAGLPQTS
+261 VIDNEADLAGLPQTS

-283 AKNDSLE
+283 AKADGME

-303 PFLQFSERRDLR
+303 PFLQFADNRDLR
-315 EQMYKAY
+315 EKMYKAY
-322 YNRGDNNNAND
+322 YNRGDNNNEYD
-333 NKQLINEMVKLRV
+333 NKSLINEMCKLRV

-365 MAKDSKTVDKFL
+365 MAQDSKTVDKFL

-382 PAQQLAKKELA
+382 PAQELAKKELA

-400 EEGANIKLEGWD
+400 TEGANIKLEGWD

-423 KYAFDENQ
+423 KYDFDENY

-442 NGMFMAANK
+442 DGMFTAANK
-451 LYGVTFTQNTNLPV
+451 LYGIDFTKNENLPV

-482 LGILYMDYYPRES
+482 IGILYLDYYPRES

-506 ESGHDINGKKIYPVV
+506 ESGYDIEGNKIYPLV

-556 FFSDGLYSRTCG
+556 FFSDGLYDRTCG
-568 NVPHD
+568 SVPHD
-573 YVEMPSQIMENWVA
+573 YVELPSQIMENWVA

-594 YAKHYQTGEPMPD
+594 YAKHYQTGEVMPD
-607 SLITKI
+607 SLIAKI
-613 ENSALFNQGFMT
+613 ENGALFNQGFMT

-635 MKFHEI
+635 MKYHEL
-641 TSIDEIKNLDVDA
+641 TEPQDLDVDA
-654 FEKQQMD
+654 FEKEQMD

-675 TNFSHIFNGGYS
+675 TNFSHIFSGGYS

-698 LDKDAFNYFKSSGDL
+698 LDKDAFNYFKTSGDL
-713 FNPELAAKFR
+713 FNPELAASFR
-723 KHCLQECGND
+723 KNCLQECGND

-755 RGLE
+755 RGLK

>member
-1 MADGSHG
+1 
-8 VSISCGKYIT
+8 
-18 QFGFCQVFCIQKHKI
+18 
-33 SYLCRT
+33 
-39 LTPKKYYNQ
+39 
-48 MTKKL
+48 
-53 INMIALSMITL
+53 MIALSVITL
-64 ASCTSKNELK
+64 ASCT
-74 TEAEP
+74 TEP
-79 KNPFLTE
+79 KPQPEVEKPNPFLSE

-122 VSNAETPT
+122 VNNAEPAT
-130 FQNTILPFDKSGETL
+130 FENTILPYDKSGQTL
-145 DRVSNVF
+145 NRVSNVF

-161 DEMIKIAETVLPLL
+161 DEMVAIAEQVLPML

-190 RIDYVYQHRNEMG
+190 RIDYVYQHRNETG
-203 LDGQQIR
+203 LDDQQIR
-210 VVEKYEQD
+210 VVEKYHQD
-218 FVRNGAALPADKQAE
+218 FMRHGAGLPADKQAE
-233 LSKINEQLST
+233 LSRINEQLST

-252 LKENANYKL
+252 LKENAGYKL

-283 AKNDSLE
+283 AKAEGME

-303 PFLQFSERRDLR
+303 PFLQFADNRDLR

-322 YNRGDNNNAND
+322 YNRGDNNNEYD
-333 NKQLINEMVKLRV
+333 NKKLVNEMCKLRV
-346 QKAKLFGY
+346 QKAKLFGF
-354 DNYADYVLAVN
+354 DNYADYVLDVN

-382 PAQQLAKKELA
+382 PAQKLAKKELA

-400 EEGANIKLEGWD
+400 KEGANIKLEGWD

-423 KYAFDENQ
+423 KYDFDENY

-451 LYGVTFTQNTNLPV
+451 LYGISFTQNTNLPV

-482 LGILYMDYYPRES
+482 LGILYLDYYPRES

-506 ESGHDINGKKIYPVV
+506 ESGHDINGKKIYPVI

-556 FFSDGLYSRTCG
+556 FFSDGLYTRTCG

-594 YAKHYQTGEPMPD
+594 YAKHYQTGEVMPD
-607 SLITKI
+607 SLIAKI

-635 MKFHEI
+635 MKYHEL
-641 TSIDEIKNLDVDA
+641 TEPQDLDVDA

-713 FNPELAAKFR
+713 FNQELAASFR
-723 KHCLQECGND
+723 KNCLQECGND

-755 RGLE
+755 RGLK

>member
-1 MADGSHG
+1 
-8 VSISCGKYIT
+8 
-18 QFGFCQVFCIQKHKI
+18 
-33 SYLCRT
+33 
-39 LTPKKYYNQ
+39 
-48 MTKKL
+48 MTKKI
-53 INMIALSMITL
+53 INMIALSVITL
-64 ASCTSKNELK
+64 ASCTSKPEQK
-74 TEAEP
+74 TEAAGP
-79 KNPFLTE
+79 NPFLTE

-92 VPPFDQIKN
+92 VPPFDQIKI
-101 EHYLPAF
+101 EHYMPAF
-108 EAGMK
+108 EAGIK
-113 EQLAEVEAI
+113 EQQAEIETIAN
-122 VSNAETPT
+122 NAETPT

-161 DEMIKIAETVLPLL
+161 DEMIAIAEQVLPML
-175 SKHSDSI
+175 SKHGDAI

-203 LDGQQIR
+203 LDDQQIR
-210 VVEKYEQD
+210 VVEKYHKDFIRSGAGLTKEQ
-218 FVRNGAALPADKQAE
+218 QAE
-233 LSKINEQLST
+233 LSQINEQLST

-261 VIENEADLAGLPQTS
+261 VIDKDWNLAGLPQTS

-283 AKNDSLE
+283 AKNDGME

-303 PFLQFSERRDLR
+303 PFLQFANNRHLR
-315 EQMYKAY
+315 KQMYEAY
-322 YNRGDNNNAND
+322 YNRGDNNNEYD
-333 NKQLINEMVKLRV
+333 NKSLIKQMLELRLK
-346 QKAKLFGY
+346 KAQLFGY
-354 DNYADYVLAVN
+354 ENFADYVLAVN
-365 MAKDSKTVDKFL
+365 MAQDSKTVDKFL

-393 EMQAIAD
+393 EMQEISDKECENEENEAI
-400 EEGANIKLEGWD
+400 EIQGWD

-423 KYAFDENQ
+423 KYDFDENY

-451 LYGVTFTQNTNLPV
+451 LYGITFTQNTNLPI

-482 LGILYMDYYPRES
+482 LGILYLDYYPRES

-594 YAKHYQTGEPMPD
+594 YAKHYKTGEPMPD

-698 LDKDAFNYFKSSGDL
+698 LDKDAFNYFKSSGNL
-713 FNPELAAKFR
+713 FNPELAASFR
-723 KHCLQECGND
+723 KNCLQECGND

-755 RGLE
+755 RGLK

>member
-1 MADGSHG
+1 MS
-8 VSISCGKYIT
+8 
-18 QFGFCQVFCIQKHKI
+18 
-33 SYLCRT
+33 
-39 LTPKKYYNQ
+39 
-48 MTKKL
+48 KKL
-53 INMIALSMITL
+53 LHVIALSIIAL
-64 ASCTSKNELK
+64 SACDNKQAK
-74 TEAEP
+74 QVEAP
-79 KNPFLTE
+79 AANPFLTE

-101 EHYLPAF
+101 EHYMPAF
-108 EAGMK
+108 EAGIK
-113 EQLAEVEAI
+113 EQQGEIDAI
-122 VSNAETPT
+122 VNNTETPT
-130 FQNTILPFDKSGETL
+130 FENTILPFDKSGQTL

-161 DEMIKIAETVLPLL
+161 DEMIAIAEQVLPML
-175 SKHSDSI
+175 SKHSDAI

-190 RIDYVYQHRNEMG
+190 RIDYVYQHRNEMD
-203 LDGQQIR
+203 LDDQQIR
-210 VVEKYEQD
+210 VVEKYHQD
-218 FVRNGAALPADKQAE
+218 FIRSGAGLNAEQQAE
-233 LSKINEQLST
+233 LSQINEQLST

-252 LKENANYKL
+252 LKENAGYKL
-261 VIENEADLAGLPQTS
+261 VVENEADLAGLPQTS

-283 AKNDSLE
+283 AKAEGME

-303 PFLQFSERRDLR
+303 PFLQFADNRDLR
-315 EQMYKAY
+315 EKMYKAY
-322 YNRGDNNNAND
+322 YNRGDNNNEYD
-333 NKQLINEMVKLRV
+333 NKKLINEMCKLRV

-365 MAKDSKTVDKFL
+365 MAQDSKTVDKFL

-400 EEGANIKLEGWD
+400 AEGADIKLEGWD

-423 KYAFDENQ
+423 KYDFDENY

-442 NGMFMAANK
+442 NGMFTAANK
-451 LYGVTFTQNTNLPV
+451 LYGITFTQNTNLPV

-482 LGILYMDYYPRES
+482 LGILYMDYYPRDS

-506 ESGHDINGKKIYPVV
+506 ESGHDIEGNKIYPVV

-556 FFSDGLYSRTCG
+556 FFSDGLYDRTCG

-594 YAKHYQTGEPMPD
+594 YAKHYQTGEVMPD
-607 SLITKI
+607 SLINKI

-635 MKFHEI
+635 MKYHEL
-641 TSIDEIKNLDVDA
+641 TEPQDLDVDA
-654 FEKQQMD
+654 FEKEQMD

-713 FNPELAAKFR
+713 FNPELAASFR
-723 KHCLQECGND
+723 KNCLQECGND

-755 RGLE
+755 RGLK

>member
-1 MADGSHG
+1 M
-8 VSISCGKYIT
+8 
-18 QFGFCQVFCIQKHKI
+18 FLGFRKEKNNIF
-33 SYLCRT
+33 YLCSLENT
-39 LTPKKYYNQ
+39 LNFNI

-53 INMIALSMITL
+53 INMIALSVITL
-64 ASCTSKNELK
+64 ASCTSKPEQK
-74 TEAEP
+74 TEVVSP
-79 KNPFLTE
+79 NPFLSE

-92 VPPFDQIKN
+92 VPPFGQIKN
-101 EHYLPAF
+101 EHYMPAF
-108 EAGMK
+108 EAGIA
-113 EQLAEVEAI
+113 EQQAEVDAI
-122 VSNAETPT
+122 VNNAETPT
-130 FQNTILPFDKSGETL
+130 FENTILPFDKSGQTL
-145 DRVSNVF
+145 NRVSNVF

-161 DEMIKIAETVLPLL
+161 DEMVAIAEQVLPML
-175 SKHSDSI
+175 SKHSDAI

-190 RIDYVYQHRNEMG
+190 RIDYVFQHCDEMG
-203 LDGQQIR
+203 LDDQQIR
-210 VVEKYEQD
+210 VVKKYHED
-218 FVRNGAALPADKQAE
+218 FMRHGAGLPADKQAE
-233 LSKINEQLST
+233 LSQINEQLST

-252 LKENANYKL
+252 LKENAGYKL

-283 AKNDSLE
+283 AKTDGME

-303 PFLQFSERRDLR
+303 PFLQFADNRDLR

-322 YNRGDNNNAND
+322 YNRGDNGNEYD
-333 NKQLINEMVKLRV
+333 NKQLINEMCKLRV

-365 MAKDSKTVDKFL
+365 MAQDSKTVDKFL

-393 EMQAIAD
+393 EMQAIAKA
-400 EEGANIKLEGWD
+400 EGANIKLEGWD

-423 KYAFDENQ
+423 KYDFDENY

-442 NGMFMAANK
+442 NGMFTAANK
-451 LYGVTFTQNTNLPV
+451 LYGITFTQNTNLPV

-482 LGILYMDYYPRES
+482 LGILYMDYFPRES

-556 FFSDGLYSRTCG
+556 FFSDGLYTRTCG

-594 YAKHYQTGEPMPD
+594 YAKHYKTGEVMPD
-607 SLITKI
+607 SLIAKI

-635 MKFHEI
+635 MKYHEL
-641 TSIDEIKNLDVDA
+641 TEVQDLDVDA

-698 LDKDAFNYFKSSGDL
+698 LDKDAFNYFKSSGNL
-713 FNPELAAKFR
+713 FNPELAASFR
-723 KHCLQECGND
+723 KNCLQECGND

-755 RGLE
+755 RGLKQ

>member
-1 MADGSHG
+1 
-8 VSISCGKYIT
+8 
-18 QFGFCQVFCIQKHKI
+18 
-33 SYLCRT
+33 
-39 LTPKKYYNQ
+39 

-53 INMIALSMITL
+53 FNMIALSVITL
-64 ASCTSKNELK
+64 ASCTSKPEQK
-74 TEAEP
+74 TEVESP
-79 KNPFLTE
+79 NPFLSE

-101 EHYLPAF
+101 QHYMPAF
-108 EAGMK
+108 EAGIK
-113 EQLAEVEAI
+113 EQQDEIEAI
-122 VSNAETPT
+122 VNNTESASFE
-130 FQNTILPFDKSGETL
+130 NTILPYDKSGKTL
-145 DRVSNVF
+145 NRVSNVF

-161 DEMIKIAETVLPLL
+161 DEMVAIAEQVLPML
-175 SKHSDSI
+175 SKHSDAI

-203 LDGQQIR
+203 LDDQQIR
-210 VVEKYEQD
+210 VVEKYHQD
-218 FVRNGAALPADKQAE
+218 FMRHGAGLAADEQAE
-233 LSKINEQLST
+233 LSQINEQLST

-252 LKENANYKL
+252 LKENAGYKL
-261 VIENEADLAGLPQTS
+261 VIENEADLAGLPLTS

-283 AKNDSLE
+283 AKADGME

-303 PFLQFSERRDLR
+303 PFLQFADNRDLR
-315 EQMYKAY
+315 EKMYKAY
-322 YNRGDNNNAND
+322 YNRGDNNNEYD
-333 NKQLINEMVKLRV
+333 NKKLINEMCKLRV

-365 MAKDSKTVDKFL
+365 MAQDSKTVDKFL

-400 EEGANIKLEGWD
+400 AEGANIKLEGWD

-423 KYAFDENQ
+423 KYDFDENY

-451 LYGVTFTQNTNLPV
+451 LYGISFTQNTNLPI

-506 ESGHDINGKKIYPVV
+506 ESGHDIDGKKVYPVV

-556 FFSDGLYSRTCG
+556 FFSDGLYTRTCG

-594 YAKHYQTGEPMPD
+594 YAKHYKTGEVMPD
-607 SLITKI
+607 SLIAKI

-635 MKFHEI
+635 MKYHEL
-641 TSIDEIKNLDVDA
+641 TEVQDLDVDA

-713 FNPELAAKFR
+713 FNSELAASFR
-723 KHCLQECGND
+723 KNCLQECGND

-755 RGLE
+755 RGLK

>member
-1 MADGSHG
+1 MLRNTSA
-8 VSISCGKYIT
+8 
-18 QFGFCQVFCIQKHKI
+18 
-33 SYLCRT
+33 
-39 LTPKKYYNQ
+39 
-48 MTKKL
+48 M
-53 INMIALSMITL
+53 MALSVITL
-64 ASCTSKNELK
+64 ASCTSKPEQQP
-74 TEAEP
+74 EVESP
-79 KNPFLTE
+79 NPFLTE
-86 YTTPFQ
+86 FTTPFQ
-92 VPPFDQIKN
+92 VPPFDQIKM

-108 EAGMK
+108 EAGIA
-113 EQLAEVEAI
+113 EQQAEVEAI
-122 VSNAETPT
+122 VNNPEPAT
-130 FQNTILPFDKSGETL
+130 FENTILPFDKSGQIL

-161 DEMIKIAETVLPLL
+161 DEMVAIAEQVLPML
-175 SKHSDSI
+175 SKHGDAIS
-182 MMNPKLFE
+182 MNPRLFE
-190 RIDYVYQHRNEMG
+190 RIDYVYQHRNEMN
-203 LDGQQIR
+203 LDDQQIR
-210 VVEKYEQD
+210 VVEKYHQD
-218 FVRNGAALPADKQAE
+218 FIRSGAGLTPEQQAE
-233 LSKINEQLST
+233 LSQINERLST

-252 LKENANYKL
+252 LKENSNYKL
-261 VIENEADLAGLPQTS
+261 VIDNEADLAGLPQTS

-283 AKNDSLE
+283 AIAE
-290 GKWVFTLSKPSLI
+290 GMQGKWVFTLSKPSLI
-303 PFLQFSERRDLR
+303 PFLQFADNRDLR

-322 YNRGDNNNAND
+322 YNRGDNNNEFD
-333 NKQLINEMVKLRV
+333 NKELVNEMVQLRV
-346 QKAKLFGY
+346 KKAQLFGY

-365 MAKDSKTVDKFL
+365 MAQNSQIVDKFL

-400 EEGANIKLEGWD
+400 AEGAGFKLEGWD

-423 KYAFDENQ
+423 KYDFDENY

-442 NGMFMAANK
+442 EGMFMAANK
-451 LYGVTFTQNTNLPV
+451 LYGVNFVKNETLPI

-471 TYEVKEANGDF
+471 TYEVKEANGDL
-482 LGILYMDYYPRES
+482 LGILYLDYYPRES
-495 KSGGAWCTSFR
+495 KSGGAWCTEFR
-506 ESGHDINGKKIYPVV
+506 TSGHDIEGNKIYPVV

-556 FFSDGLYSRTCG
+556 FFSDGLYDRTCG
-568 NVPHD
+568 SVPHD
-573 YVEMPSQIMENWVA
+573 YVELPSQIMENWVA

-594 YAKHYQTGEPMPD
+594 YAKHYLTGEVMPD
-607 SLITKI
+607 SLIAKI

-635 MKFHEI
+635 MRFHEL
-641 TSIDEIKNLDVDA
+641 TEVTHLDVDA
-654 FEKQQMD
+654 FEKEQMD

-675 TNFSHIFNGGYS
+675 TNFSHIFSGGYS

-698 LDKDAFNYFKSSGDL
+698 LDKDAFNYFKTSGDL
-713 FNPELAAKFR
+713 FNPELAASFR
-723 KHCLQECGND
+723 LNCLQECGND

-747 DYEPYLKA
+747 DYEPYLRA
-755 RGLE
+755 RGLK